1 MVLKKTPLLFCCD
14 LSNSTINMRKI
25 FVVFSII
32 VSSIANAQTKQIQ
45 YLSGT
50 DTKNTVQWDF
60 MCSAG
65 RNSGTWSKIQV
76 PSCWEQQ
83 GFGNYNYGRDYK
95 TNGKNFRFYDEKGM
109 YKYSFKIAPV
119 WKGKNINI
127 VFDGSMTDTEVK
139 INGKLAGA
147 IHQGAFYRFKYD
159 ITALLFFDK
168 PNRLEVTVSKMSADA
183 SVNNA
188 ERLADYWVFGGIFRP
203 VFLEATP
210 KQFIDYVGI
219 DAKADGKFA
228 MQVWVKNLSQNATVV
243 TTITDANKKI
253 IGTLKAPVAKSAEN
267 IVATASMQNIKT
279 WTSET
284 PNLYNANVVLQDAT
298 GKKIYELNE
307 KFGFRTIEIRYGMGV
322 YINGTQVKFKGTNRH
337 CWWPETARALS
348 DDQQLQDAL
357 LLKEMNMNA
366 VRCSHYPPDKYF
378 LQLCDSLGI
387 YVLDELAGWQKF
399 YSSKAGEPLVKE
411 LVLRDLNHPSIIFWD
426 NGNEGGTNKELDD
439 DFVKWDFQKRPVIHP
454 HHRPGNQFNGID
466 CNHYEDYYSTQK
478 ILNDSLIYM
487 PTEMLHAQD
496 DGGAGAAMDDFWNL
510 HWKSQKSGGV
520 FIWAFTDEAV
530 VRTDLNNALD
540 ANGLNANDG
549 ILGPHREKEGSF
561 YALREI
567 FSPIKLNMPVELPAN
582 FNGQIEVDNRFYF
595 LNANQCTFYWA
606 LINYSKP
613 FDRFDGYV
621 VQQKGIITAPD
632 IAATKQGLLQLNL
645 PLNYKDYDA
654 LVLVARDNFGKEL
667 YKWTSKIKSNQSI
680 ISNFVTTKNDSVF
693 VRETDTVY
701 TMRGGDV
708 SITLDKKSGNLVT
721 TKNTSNDY
729 VLSFNNGPVLV
740 KGDAAVVSSKMYKEV
755 NEQVVEFNYSGNMK
769 YTKWKINSSGW
780 VTLEYEYNADGDL
793 PFAGITFN
801 YPENYVLS
809 SRWLGK
815 GPSRQWKNR
824 MAGTPVNVWQ
834 NIYNNTHTGYSP
846 VVYPEFKGYYGE
858 VNWMELSTVEGKLYI
873 ASKDSGLFI
882 RLFDFYAL
890 SAAAKPHP
898 ELPSG
903 NISFLDCIPPIGT
916 KLATGLSTNTKN
928 LGPQSELNHVSGSKK
943 RTLYFYFGMPKTS
956 EGKEN
961 YSRPAVDNVF

>member
-1 MVLKKTPLLFCCD
+1 MRTRLF
-14 LSNSTINMRKI
+14 
-25 FVVFSII
+25 II
-32 VSSIANAQTKQIQ
+32 SFFATGLIEAQEKQIQ

-50 DTKNTVQWDF
+50 DAKHTVQWDF
-60 MCSAG
+60 FCTAG
-65 RNSGTWSKIQV
+65 RNSGEWKKIQV

-95 TNGKNFRFYDEKGM
+95 TNGKNARFYDEQGK
-109 YKYSFKIAPV
+109 YKHQFKVPAG

-139 INGKLAGA
+139 INGKSAGA

-159 ITALLFFDK
+159 ISSLLYYDK
-168 PNRLEVTVSKMSADA
+168 LNTLEVTVSKMSSDA

-188 ERLADYWVFGGIFRP
+188 ERLADYWIFGGIFRP

-219 DAKADGKFA
+219 DAKAGGKFA
-228 MQVWVKNLSQNATVV
+228 MQVWTKGLSQNATII
-243 TTITDANKKI
+243 TTITDASKKI
-253 IGTLKAPVAKSAEN
+253 VSTVRTPVVKTDEN
-267 IVATASMQNIKT
+267 VIVTSQVQNT
-279 WTSET
+279 SSWTSES
-284 PNLYNANVVLQDAT
+284 PVLYTANVVLQDAA
-298 GKKIYELNE
+298 GKKLYELNE
-307 KFGFRTIEIRYGMGV
+307 KFGFRTIEVKQGQGI
-322 YINGTQVKFKGTNRH
+322 YINGTQVKFKGANRH
-337 CWWPETARALS
+337 CWWPETARSLS
-348 DDQQLQDAL
+348 KEQELQDAL
-357 LLKEMNMNA
+357 LIKEMNMNA

-378 LQLCDSLGI
+378 LELCDSLGI
-387 YVLDELAGWQKF
+387 YVLNELAGWQKF
-399 YSSKAGEPLVKE
+399 YSAKAGEPLVKE

-496 DGGAGAAMDDFWNL
+496 DGGAGAAMEDFWDL

-520 FIWAFTDEAV
+520 FIWALVDEAV
-530 VRTDLNNALD
+530 VRTDLNNAMD

-567 FSPIKLNMPVELPAN
+567 FSPIKLVPVRPLIDFSVMTPNDQVSRGFHLE
-582 FNGQIEVDNRFYF
+582 NRFHF
-595 LNANQCTFYWA
+595 TNTKQCSFFWA
-606 LINYSKP
+606 LVDFSKP
-613 FDRFDGYV
+613 FDRFDGYIV
-621 VQQKGIITAPD
+621 RKKGIISSPD
-632 IAATKQGLLQLNL
+632 IAPTKSGPLNL
-645 PLNYKDYDA
+645 SLPAGYKDYDA
-654 LVLVARDNFGKEL
+654 LVIVARDPFGREL
-667 YKWTSKIKSNQSI
+667 YKSTIEIKNKQSQLN
-680 ISNFVTTKNDSVF
+680 NFVTVKTDSTF
-693 VRETDTVY
+693 SKETDSTY
-701 TMRGGDV
+701 TLTGGEV
-708 SITLDKKSGNLVT
+708 SVVLDKRSGNLIT
-721 TKNTSNDY
+721 TKNTANDY

-740 KGDAAVVSSKMYKEV
+740 KGTATVTGSKAYTESS
-755 NEQVVEFNYSGNMK
+755 NQVVEFTYSGNMK
-769 YTKWKINSSGW
+769 YTRWSINASGW
-780 VTLEYEYNADGDL
+780 TTLEYEYNLEGDH
-793 PFAGITFN
+793 PFAGISFS

-824 MAGTPVNVWQ
+824 MQGTPVNVWQ

-846 VVYPEFKGYYGE
+846 LAYPEFKGYYGE
-858 VNWMELSTVEGKLYI
+858 VSWMELSTVEGKLYI
-873 ASKDSGLFI
+873 ASKESGLFV

-898 ELPSG
+898 EIPVG

-916 KLATGLSTNTKN
+916 KLATGLTTNTRVY
-928 LGPQSELNHVSGSKK
+928 GPQSELNHLSGSKK
-943 RTLYFYFGMPKTS
+943 RTLYFYFGMPKTTDS
-956 EGKEN
+956 KEQ
-961 YSRPAVDNVF
+961 YSRPAIDNVF

>member
-1 MVLKKTPLLFCCD
+1 MLKQTTMNKICKVGLLLTYNLLLTTC
-14 LSNSTINMRKI
+14 LL
-25 FVVFSII
+25 
-32 VSSIANAQTKQIQ
+32 AQQKQIQ
-45 YLSGT
+45 FLSGT
-50 DTKNTVQWDF
+50 DAAHTVQWDF
-60 MCSAG
+60 FCTAG
-65 RNSGTWSKIQV
+65 RNSGEWKKIQV

-95 TNGKNFRFYDEKGM
+95 TNGKNYRFYDEKGM
-109 YKYSFKIAPV
+109 YKYQFKVPAA
-119 WKGKNINI
+119 WKGKQINI

-139 INGKLAGA
+139 INGKSAGE
-147 IHQGAFYRFKYD
+147 IHRGAFYRFKYD
-159 ITALLFFDK
+159 ITSLLNFDK
-168 PNRLEVTVSKMSADA
+168 ANTLEVTVSKMSSDA

-228 MQVWVKNLSQNATVV
+228 MQVWTKNINVTSILTADILDSNGKVVK
-243 TTITDANKKI
+243 TIL
-253 IGTLKAPVAKSAEN
+253 GKALRGDSNTILEAKLDN
-267 IVATASMQNIKT
+267 VKQ

-284 PNLYNANVVLQDAT
+284 PNLYSVRVTLLIGKEKYEVV
-298 GKKIYELNE
+298 E
-307 KFGFRTIEIRYGMGV
+307 KFGFRTIEVRYGQGI
-322 YINGTQVKFKGTNRH
+322 YINGVQVKMKGANRH
-337 CWWPETARALS
+337 CWWPETARSLS
-348 DDQQLQDAL
+348 KEQELMDAML
-357 LLKEMNMNA
+357 IKEMNMNA

-387 YVLDELAGWQKF
+387 YVLNELAGWQKW

-426 NGNEGGTNKELDD
+426 NGNEGGTNKDLDD

-510 HWKSQKSGGV
+510 HWRSQKSGGV
-520 FIWAFTDEAV
+520 FIWALVDEAV

-567 FSPIKLNMPVELPAN
+567 FSPIQLKLPAQLPAN
-582 FNGQIEVDNRFYF
+582 FNGRIELDNRFHF
-595 LNANQCTFYWA
+595 TNTNQCTFYWA
-606 LINYSKP
+606 LVDFSKP

-621 VQQKGIITAPD
+621 VKQKGS
-632 IAATKQGLLQLNL
+632 IAAPAVAATQQGALQLQL
-645 PLNYKDYDA
+645 PADYTNYDA
-654 LVLVARDNFGKEL
+654 LVIVAKDPFGREI
-667 YKWTSKIKSNQSI
+667 YKWTSEIK
-680 ISNFVTTKNDSVF
+680 TKQLQLNGF
-693 VRETDTVY
+693 ITAKNEEATMKETDTVY
-701 TMRGGDV
+701 
-708 SITLDKKSGNLVT
+708 SITGGEVTVVLDKKTGNLVT
-721 TKNTSNDY
+721 TKNTANDY

-740 KGDAAVVSSKMYKEV
+740 KGTAAVVSSKAYKEGKDA
-755 NEQVVEFNYSGNMK
+755 VVEFTYSGDLK
-769 YTKWKINSSGW
+769 KVKWSINASGW
-780 VTLEYEYNADGDL
+780 TTMEYEYAAEGDL
-793 PFAGITFN
+793 PFAGISFN
-801 YPENYVLS
+801 YPENYVLGA
-809 SRWLGK
+809 RWLGK
-815 GPSRQWKNR
+815 GPYRQWKNR
-824 MAGTPVNVWQ
+824 IAGTPVNVWQ
-834 NIYNNTHTGYSP
+834 NIYNNTHTGYAAHI
-846 VVYPEFKGYYGE
+846 YPEFKGYYGE
-858 VNWMELSTVEGKLYI
+858 VTWMELSTVEGKLFI
-873 ASKDSGLFI
+873 ASPDNGLFV

-890 SAAAKPHP
+890 SAAGKPHP
-898 ELPSG
+898 ELPLG

-916 KLATGLSTNTKN
+916 KLATGLTTNTRVY
-928 LGPQSELNHVSGSKK
+928 GPMSELNHVSGTKK
-943 RTLYFYFGMPKTS
+943 RVLQFYFGMPKTTDS
-956 EGKEN
+956 KEN

>member
-1 MVLKKTPLLFCCD
+1 
-14 LSNSTINMRKI
+14 MRKL
-25 FVVFSII
+25 FLGFSVLVSGI
-32 VSSIANAQTKQIQ
+32 VTAQTKQIQ
-45 YLSGT
+45 WLSGT
-50 DTKNTVQWDF
+50 DTKHTVQWDF

-65 RNSGTWSKIQV
+65 RNSAAWSKIEV

-95 TNGKNFRFYDEKGM
+95 THGKNFRFYDEKGM
-109 YKYSFKIAPV
+109 YKYSFKVSPS
-119 WKGKNINI
+119 WKGKKINI

-147 IHQGAFYRFKYD
+147 VHQGAFYRFKYE
-159 ITALLFFDK
+159 ITSLLFFDK
-168 PNRLEVTVSKMSADA
+168 PNTLEVTVSKMSADA

-210 KQFIDYVGI
+210 IQFIDYVGI

-228 MQVWVKNLSQNATVV
+228 MQVWTKNLSQNAFVV
-243 TTITDANKKI
+243 TTITDVNKKI
-253 IGTLKAPVAKSAEN
+253 ISTVKTAVAKTDEN
-267 IVATASMQNIKT
+267 IIVNTQATNIKA

-284 PNLYNANVVLQDAT
+284 PNLYNANVVLQDGA
-298 GKKIYELNE
+298 GKKLYELNE
-307 KFGFRTIEIRYGMGV
+307 KFGFRTIEIKYGQGI
-322 YINGTQVKFKGTNRH
+322 YINGTQVKFKGVNRH

-348 DDQQLQDAL
+348 NEQQLQDAL

-387 YVLDELAGWQKF
+387 YVIDELAGWQKF

-411 LVLRDLNHPSIIFWD
+411 MLLRDLNHPSIIFWA

-454 HHRPGNQFNGID
+454 HHRPGNQMNGID

-496 DGGAGAAMDDFWNL
+496 DGGGGSAMDDFWNL
-510 HWKSQKSGGV
+510 HWRSQKSGGV
-520 FIWAFTDEAV
+520 FIWAMVDEAV
-530 VRTDLNNALD
+530 VRTDLNNVLD

-567 FSPIKLNMPVELPAN
+567 FSPIKLNLPVELPAN
-582 FNGQIEVDNRFYF
+582 FNGQIPLDNRFHY
-595 LNANQCTFYWA
+595 LNTNQCTFYWA
-606 LINYSKP
+606 LVNYSKP

-621 VQQKGIITAPD
+621 LQQKGTIATPD
-632 IAATKQGLLQLNL
+632 IAATKQGVLQLNL
-645 PLNYKDYDA
+645 PGDYKNYDA
-654 LVLVARDNFGKEL
+654 LVIVAKDNFGKEL
-667 YKWTSKIKSNQSI
+667 YKWISKIKSNRSI
-680 ISNFVTTKNDSVF
+680 ISNFVTAKNDAVL
-693 VRETDTVY
+693 VKETDTVY
-701 TMRGGDV
+701 TITGGDI

-740 KGDAAVVSSKMYKEV
+740 KGNASVVSSKTYKED
-755 NEQVVEFNYSGNMK
+755 NDQVVEFTYSGNMK
-769 YTKWKINSSGW
+769 YTKWKINASGW
-780 VTLEYEYNADGDL
+780 TAFEYEYELEGDQ
-793 PFAGITFN
+793 PFAGISFN

-809 SRWLGK
+809 NRWLGK

-824 MAGTPVNVWQ
+824 LKGTEVNVWQ

-858 VNWMELSTVEGKLYI
+858 VTWMELSTVEGKFYM
-873 ASKDSGLFI
+873 ASKDSGLFV

-898 ELPSG
+898 EIPVG

-916 KLATGLSTNTKN
+916 KLATGLTTNTKVY
-928 LGPQSELNHVSGSKK
+928 GPQSELNHVSGSKR
-943 RTLYFYFGMPKTS
+943 RTLYFYFGMPKTTDS
-956 EGKEN
+956 KEQ
-961 YSRPAVDNVF
+961 YSRPAVDNVFAPNP

>member
-1 MVLKKTPLLFCCD
+1 MKRLRSILLIAA
-14 LSNSTINMRKI
+14 LNIGSNNH
-25 FVVFSII
+25 
-32 VSSIANAQTKQIQ
+32 AQQKQIQ

-50 DTKNTVQWDF
+50 DTKHTVKWDF
-60 MCSAG
+60 FCTAG
-65 RNSGTWSKIQV
+65 RNSGVWSTIAV
-76 PSCWEQQ
+76 PSCWELQ

-95 TNGKNFRFYDEKGM
+95 TNGKNSRFYDEQGQ
-109 YKYSFKIAPV
+109 YRYQFRVPAT

-159 ITALLFFDK
+159 ITSLLYFDK
-168 PNRLEVTVSKMSADA
+168 PNTLEVTVSKMSADA

-203 VFLEATP
+203 VFLEAVP
-210 KQFIDYVGI
+210 KQYIDYVGI
-219 DAKADGKFA
+219 DAKADSKFS
-228 MQVWVKNLSQNATVV
+228 MQVWTKGLTQNAVLI
-243 TTITDANKKI
+243 TTITDASKKVI
-253 IGTLKAPVAKSAEN
+253 ATTKTTVAKADSFA
-267 IVATASMQNIKT
+267 IVNTTASNIKT

-284 PNLYNANVVLQDAT
+284 PNLYTATVVLQDGT
-298 GKKIYELNE
+298 GKKLYELKE

-348 DDQQLQDAL
+348 DDQQLMDAL

-366 VRCSHYPPDKYF
+366 VRCSHYPPDKAF
-378 LQLCDSLGI
+378 LQYCDSIGI
-387 YVLDELAGWQKF
+387 YVLNELAGWQKY

-426 NGNEGGTNKELDD
+426 NGNEGGTNKDLDD

-487 PTEMLHAQD
+487 PTEFLHAQD
-496 DGGAGAAMDDFWNL
+496 DGGAAAAMEDFWNL
-510 HWKSQKSGGV
+510 HWASQKSAGG
-520 FIWAFTDEAV
+520 FIWAMVDEAV
-530 VRTDLNNALD
+530 VRTDLNNVLD

-567 FSPIKLNMPVELPAN
+567 FSPIRLSMPVQLPGN
-582 FNGQIEVDNRFYF
+582 FNGQIELDNRFHF
-595 LNANQCTFYWA
+595 TNTNQCTFYWA
-606 LINYSKP
+606 LVNFSKP

-621 VQQKGIITAPD
+621 VKQKGTIPAPD
-632 IAATKQGLLQLNL
+632 IAPVKKGVLQLNL
-645 PLNYKDYDA
+645 PGDYKNYDA
-654 LVLVARDNFGKEL
+654 LVIVAKDNYGKEL
-667 YKWTSKIKSNQSI
+667 YKWTSKIKSPETLI
-680 ISNFVTTKNDSVF
+680 KDLVTIKNDSTALK
-693 VRETDTVY
+693 ETDSTY
-701 TMRGGDV
+701 TITGGEV
-708 SITLDKKSGNLVT
+708 SVVLDKKTGNLIT
-721 TKNTSNDY
+721 TKNTANDY

-740 KGDAAVVSSKMYKEV
+740 KGTAAVTDRKAYKEG
-755 NEQVVEFNYSGNMK
+755 NEQVIEFTYSGNMK
-769 YTKWKINSSGW
+769 YTKWKINAGGW
-780 VTLEYEYNADGDL
+780 TTLEYEYAMEGDQ

-801 YPENYVLS
+801 YPENYVLA

-815 GPSRQWKNR
+815 GPYRQWKNR
-824 MAGTPVNVWQ
+824 LQGTPVNVWQ
-834 NIYNNTHTGYSP
+834 NVYNNTHTGYSP

-858 VNWMELSTVEGKLYI
+858 IAWMELSTVEGKLYI
-873 ASKDSGLFI
+873 ASRDPGLYV

-890 SAAAKPHP
+890 SSANKPHP
-898 ELPSG
+898 EIPIG

-916 KLATGLSTNTKN
+916 KLATGLTTNTRVY
-928 LGPQSELNHVSGSKK
+928 GPQSELNHLNGSTK
-943 RTLYFYFGMPKTS
+943 RTLYFYFGLPKTTDS
-956 EGKEN
+956 KES